1 VPGMGERES
10 TARAREVGSHLRQT
24 REAAGLSLADMAERL
39 GWSQSKVSRLER
51 GAAEAIPVEVVRFAA
66 HCGTGIGEVDS
77 LLDWFREAAPPGY
90 WLSDRLSSL
99 IFHETAAHFSTSYD
113 PLVVPGLL
121 QTEDY
126 ATALIG
132 PKFAE
137 LRMERQRLVHRRGFQ
152 FYIHEQALRLPV
164 GGNRVMNEQML
175 KLALMCDQPTIT
187 IRVVPIAMG
196 AQAAL
201 GAPFVLFRYSGGN
214 PLVYLEHQFNGFFV
228 EDYDHVSRYQGHLN
242 KLTDV
247 ALNRGESRELL
258 AALASEFDLPEVSR
272 DVPDHLAKEQLQ

>member
-1 VPGMGERES
+1 
-10 TARAREVGSHLRQT
+10 
-24 REAAGLSLADMAERL
+24 MAERL

-51 GAAEAIPVEVVRFAA
+51 GAAEVMPVEVVRFAA

-90 WLSDRLSSL
+90 WLSDRLNSL
-99 IFHETAAHFSTSYD
+99 IFHETAAQFSQSYD

-132 PKFAE
+132 AKFAE

-175 KLALMCDQPTIT
+175 KLVLMADQPTIT

-201 GAPFVLFRYSGGN
+201 GAPFVLFRYAGSN
-214 PLVYLEHQFNGFFV
+214 ALVYLEHQFNGFFV
-228 EDYDHVSRYQGHLN
+228 EDYDHVSRYQDHLN

-258 AALASEFDLPEVSR
+258 ATLASEFDVPEDSR
-272 DVPDHLAKEQLQ
+272 NVPDHLAKEQFQRRT

>member
-1 VPGMGERES
+1 MGERES
-10 TARAREVGSHLRQT
+10 TARAREVGSYLRQT

-51 GAAEAIPVEVVRFAA
+51 GAAEAMPVEVVRFAA

-99 IFHETAAHFSTSYD
+99 IFHETAAQFSQSYD

-132 PKFAE
+132 PKFTPM
-137 LRMERQRLVHRRGFQ
+137 RMERQRLVHRRGFQ

-175 KLALMCDQPTIT
+175 KLALMCDQPMIT
-187 IRVVPIAMG
+187 IRVVPT
-196 AQAAL
+196 AL
-201 GAPFVLFRYSGGN
+201 GERGSLGGSFVLFRYTTSG
-214 PLVYLEHQFNGFFV
+214 PLLYLENQFVGFFV
-228 EDYDHVSRYQGHLN
+228 EDHDHVSRYQEQLTV
-242 KLTDV
+242 LTDV

-258 AALASEFDLPEVSR
+258 AALASEFDLPEDSR
-272 DVPDHLAKEQLQ
+272 NVPDDLAKEQLQRGT